1 MKIALTD
8 KYTGEVVHTEAFFT
22 RHSQHSPDG
31 SLVMIFETG
40 RELTG
45 IVWRLAQ
52 ARSSAPPVQSEPVI
66 TSGLASRGPGN
77 DG

>member
-52 ARSSAPPVQSEPVI
+52 GQIIRATGAERACYNEWLGQQR
-66 TSGLASRGPGN
+66 AW
-77 DG
+77 